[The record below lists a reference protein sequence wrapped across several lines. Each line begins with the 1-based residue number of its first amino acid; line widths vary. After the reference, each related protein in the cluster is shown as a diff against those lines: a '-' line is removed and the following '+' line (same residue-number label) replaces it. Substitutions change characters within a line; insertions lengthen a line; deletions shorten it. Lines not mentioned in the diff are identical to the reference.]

1 VKDSTTDDAVPGVL
15 LVGNR
20 PGSKGWWHANRTGA
34 GGAGCRL
41 ILAGALLAI
50 ALGLLFYATTVAG
63 DMFHLPFGL
72 EFNEDVALFAIQPL
86 FAVCLILLHLVSWT
100 FRARTGRAALLDTKV
115 VLEHPDVLG
124 LVTGGTAQSVVHWKE
139 VISYREYDDF
149 VQLHTRTYGRWSP
162 SAGLAIPTE
171 SGEDKVAVLDLL
183 TERGVTRRD

>member
-1 VKDSTTDDAVPGVL
+1 MKDSTTDDAEPGVL

-20 PGSKGWWHANRTGA
+20 PGPEGWWHTSSASGA
-34 GGAGCRL
+34 AGCRL
-41 ILAGALLAI
+41 VLAGALLAV
-50 ALGLLFYATTVAG
+50 ALGLLLYATAVAG

-72 EFNEDVALFAIQPL
+72 EFSADLIEFGISPL

-100 FRARTGRAALLDTKV
+100 FRARTGRAALLETKV

-124 LVTGGTAQSVVHWKE
+124 LLTGGMAQSTVRWRE
-139 VISYREYDDF
+139 IISYREYDDF

-162 SAGLAIPTE
+162 SAGLAVPTE

-183 TERGVTRRD
+183 SERGVTRRD